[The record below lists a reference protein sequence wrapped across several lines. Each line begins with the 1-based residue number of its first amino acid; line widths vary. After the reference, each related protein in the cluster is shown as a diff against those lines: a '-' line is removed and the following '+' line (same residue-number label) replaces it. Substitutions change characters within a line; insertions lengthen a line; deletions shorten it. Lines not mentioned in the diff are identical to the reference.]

1 MRPTWL
7 TVWKWINNILLTGVM
22 IWWVLAA
29 FQTSVW
35 FMAFLAYYALWGLW
49 SEWYKKR
56 SRERTQ

>member
-7 TVWKWINNILLTGVM
+7 TVWKWINNILLTGFM
-22 IWWVLAA
+22 IWWVAA

-35 FMAFLAYYALWGLW
+35 FMAFLAYYALWRLW

-56 SRERTQ
+56 SRERRQ